1 MADKNEILNIY
12 TDGAC
17 KGNPGIGGWGAILE
31 YGNTKKEIKGYSI
44 NTTNNIME
52 LTAVIKALEC
62 LNRKCKIVITTDS
75 NYVKNG
81 ITDWIKSWKN
91 NGWKTAKK
99 SPVKNKD
106 LWIKL
111 DSLVAN
117 HDIDWKW
124 IKGHSGHPQNERADE
139 LANEAII
146 LNLESYLN
154 LDNHDKKYGSF
165 RESTFGLDLNRRAYK
180 IRFFY
185 KPNNGIIGLKF
196 NIFNFNYS
204 GIPVKFNK

>member
-1 MADKNEILNIY
+1 MVDKNEILNIY

-31 YGNTKKEIKGYSI
+31 YGRTKKEIKGYSI

-99 SPVKNKD
+99 SPVKNKE
-106 LWIKL
+106 LWVEL
-111 DSLVAN
+111 DQLVQKHN
-117 HDIDWKW
+117 ISWNW
-124 IKGHSGHPQNERADE
+124 VKGHSGDPGNERADE
-139 LANEAII
+139 LANLGIE
-146 LNLESYLN
+146 
-154 LDNHDKKYGSF
+154 
-165 RESTFGLDLNRRAYK
+165 GL
-180 IRFFY
+180 
-185 KPNNGIIGLKF
+185 
-196 NIFNFNYS
+196 
-204 GIPVKFNK
+204 